1 MSDKNPTKTQPAT
14 SIPGINRIKP
24 NHDREILKQQHI
36 KSPDVSK
43 MPFQIHDPKMK
54 CVVYFTS
61 LERKNRYIERMA
73 AQHNN
78 HESLKKGG
86 RTYQTESNQ

>member
-1 MSDKNPTKTQPAT
+1 MSGKNPAKALPAT

-24 NHDREILKQQHI
+24 AHDREKLKHV

-54 CVVYFTS
+54 CVVYFTT
-61 LERKNRYIERMA
+61 LERKNRYIQRMA

-78 HESLKKGG
+78 HEFLKKGG
-86 RTYQTESNQ
+86 RTSQTEFNQ

>member
-1 MSDKNPTKTQPAT
+1 MSSKTPSKALPAT
-14 SIPGINRIKP
+14 LIPGINRIKP
-24 NHDREILKQQHI
+24 AHDREVLKHKHV

-43 MPFQIHDPKMK
+43 MQFQIHDPKMK
-54 CVVYFTS
+54 CVVYFTT
-61 LERKNRYIERMA
+61 LERKNRYIQRLA

-86 RTYQTESNQ
+86 RQTNN

>member
-1 MSDKNPTKTQPAT
+1 MSRKNPTKALPAT
-14 SIPGINRIKP
+14 LIPGINRIKP
-24 NHDREILKQQHI
+24 AHDREALKHI

-43 MPFQIHDPKMK
+43 MKFQLHDPKMRST
-54 CVVYFTS
+54 VYFAT

-86 RTYQTESNQ
+86 RTSK